1 MESVKKDLTNIET
14 KLDSVEDKLVD
25 DIERNTAR
33 IDKDIFE
40 ANDNQKRERKKLKK
54 LLEHNERKLEEVEK
68 NLLMQEENPN
78 KHEPSFI
85 CEECGEIFIKM
96 MDRRNHIKLYHPKQI
111 SCEFCD
117 VTFHESWQYETHLES
132 HSKTKEKKCNVCGK
146 EFFL

>member
-1 MESVKKDLTNIET
+1 
-14 KLDSVEDKLVD
+14 
-25 DIERNTAR
+25 
-33 IDKDIFE
+33 
-40 ANDNQKRERKKLKK
+40 
-54 LLEHNERKLEEVEK
+54 LEHNERKLKEVEK
-68 NLLMQEENPN
+68 NLLMQKENPN
-78 KHEPSFI
+78 KQEPSFR

-146 EFFL
+146 EFILEWRFRQHMNVHENPNIKNCHYYNNDKVCPFDLVTTFVLLKKLPMLHVFLQLQ